1 MLHGAIE
8 MSLVRS
14 FHCETV
20 KKRSQAVAVL
30 PTKRRDG
37 AVLAEGREGGRVK
50 RKQQSDVK
58 SRKLAHVCG
67 VLGRVNDKPTKP
79 KVTTPGHINIPPNH
93 LLPLSLFVCVCVCV
107 CLAFAPEWGRAPHS
121 WHSRQSDDDLSE
133 GPICGND
140 GRVL

>member
-20 KKRSQAVAVL
+20 RKRSQAVAVL
-30 PTKRRDG
+30 PTVRR
-37 AVLAEGREGGRVK
+37 EGRQWREAK

-93 LLPLSLFVCVCVCV
+93 LLPLSVCV
-107 CLAFAPEWGRAPHS
+107 CLLSFCPGVGPGAAQLAAPAVR
-121 WHSRQSDDDLSE
+121 
-133 GPICGND
+133 
-140 GRVL
+140 

>member
-20 KKRSQAVAVL
+20 RKRSQAVAVL
-30 PTKRRDG
+30 PTERRDG
-37 AVLAEGREGGRVK
+37 GSPGGGKGGRVK

-79 KVTTPGHINIPPNH
+79 KFTTPGHINIPPNH
-93 LLPLSLFVCVCVCV
+93 LLPLSLFVCLLSFCPRSG
-107 CLAFAPEWGRAPHS
+107 AGRRTAGIPGS
-121 WHSRQSDDDLSE
+121 PMTTYQRVPSVVMMAGCSD
-133 GPICGND
+133 N
-140 GRVL
+140 R